1 MKLNNWFTTIQSL
14 RNRARR
20 TQCAPRRRYSHKP
33 VVEGLEERVVP
44 AFDLTVGAGQATA
57 NISSVSVLGT
67 TTFTPT
73 ASGAFL
79 NANDIF
85 TALSSGNVVVTSGA
99 LGAETGNI
107 TIAAGLTGPNGLNNS
122 LTFESGTGANLVGNI
137 TVNGDLVAGTGG
149 TLPLSLDATGTLTL
163 NADLNAGPAVIALT
177 ATSGSIVQ
185 TSGTVENS
193 TGLSLSANS
202 GIGASETPLQ
212 TRVSNLVA
220 ETSTGG
226 IFINNSNNPGPL
238 TIGFSGDPFHGVQ
251 VTGATGDIQIVND
264 NSITINGTGEVV
276 NGPANVAI
284 TANGA
289 SSNILTGGTNAFF
302 RPTGAAI
309 QAGAT
314 LTLSAGQDVLVGDA
328 GTGTNGDVVGTTSVS
343 VTAGRNVI
351 VDEGSILG
359 SGNAGN
365 SGSVTVTASD
375 NISVLGDG
383 SPAFIETAKGPI
395 NLTTGAGDTFTDD
408 SANGVIS
415 NFSGTEG
422 GNITISADNIVL
434 DGKVDGGASIVTLQQ
449 ATAASVR
456 AINLGG
462 ATTDGELNI
471 SNADLAQVTAG
482 ILRIG
487 RTDNAG
493 NILIMA
499 AVATQPGFNTLSLR
513 TGGSTTETGTGAIS
527 VTNLAIDSFDDVDLG
542 ANASAV
548 STLAANERSFVDL
561 GTSISLLDSV
571 SLTVGTVDSLIG
583 LEVMNGIALA
593 SSVAGTALTVNNK
606 VQGNAAF
613 TFDNMTFAAS
623 IVAAELTLNEF
634 SSGQVIDLG
643 GANVPG
649 TLGLSATSLGN
660 ITARTVQIGDG
671 ATGNVSVSA
680 AVSLKAS
687 DFSSQSPSLI
697 IDSGAAIVNSGGS
710 ITVPSLALEAATGI
724 GASTPLATSVSNLAF
739 SNSTSGAVNIA
750 NTDPLTIAALTIA
763 AVGPL
768 TISSNAGGA
777 INLTFASNLVSRS
790 ELIFAVNTTS
800 SGALSATAT
809 DIQISPN
816 VSVTSTSGDVDLEAN
831 GEVGLLTHS
840 SLQGANVQIGF
851 GNSGTEFGMIQ
862 GTVTS
867 SSANSIPTIKG
878 GSGAN
883 SLTVDFIGGAVLPQG
898 LTYDGGSGSS
908 NKLAVSDTGSSTS
921 HTYAITLNGIVRDD
935 GQPIH
940 YSNVSSVAVAGGNLN
955 NTFSVTP
962 EVLAFP
968 GFDAGNS
975 ATAVTF
981 EIRGGASGGAQ
992 NPPVSA
998 TNTLNY
1004 DAELQPVGTF
1014 GGPFGGPFSG
1024 GSFSQNGTQLLNYVG
1039 IQVINLNNAA
1049 GVNALTGPNTADR
1062 AAAFNGLTANERFVQ
1077 ALYLDA
1083 LQRPGSNSEL
1093 ASWAAFFNIPNTTQE
1108 QAQALIATAID
1119 HSEEARD
1126 AMVKSWYV
1134 SYLGRAAQGGEELFW
1149 VGQLL
1154 QGATEEQVLS
1164 QILGSA
1170 EFFNRAQTLISSGTP
1185 QQRYV
1190 QALYQVLLYR
1200 TGSDSDVQGW
1210 VNVLPAI
1217 GPQGV
1222 AAGFLGS
1229 SEFRMNQ
1236 FQGYYNAL
1244 MHRSVDP
1251 DGLQYWTN
1259 SGLNFDA
1266 VCIAFES
1273 TNEFYTNG

>member
-1 MKLNNWFTTIQSL
+1 MC
-14 RNRARR
+14 RAS
-20 TQCAPRRRYSHKP
+20 P
-33 VVEGLEERVVP
+33 L
-44 AFDLTVGAGQATA
+44 
-57 NISSVSVLGT
+57 LGT

-85 TALSSGNVVVTSGA
+85 TALNAGNVVVTSGA
-99 LGAETGNI
+99 LGTETGNI
-107 TIAAGLTGPNGLNNS
+107 TIAAGLTGPNGLNNL

-149 TLPLSLDATGTLTL
+149 TLPLSLSATGTLTL
-163 NADLNAGPAVIALT
+163 NADLNAGPAVVALT
-177 ATSGSIVQ
+177 ATSGLIVQ

-202 GIGASETPLQ
+202 GIGAGATPLQ

-238 TIGFSGDPFHGVQ
+238 TIGFSGDPFQGVQ
-251 VTGATGDIQIVND
+251 VTGASGEIQIVND

-276 NGPANVAI
+276 NGPGAVAI

-289 SSNILTGGTNAFF
+289 SSNILTGGINTFNST
-302 RPTGAAI
+302 TGAAI
-309 QAGAT
+309 QAGAA

-328 GTGTNGDVVGTTSVS
+328 GTGTNGDVVGVTSVS
-343 VTAGRNVI
+343 VTAGRNVV

-365 SGSVTVTASD
+365 NGSVTVAASD

-415 NFSGTEG
+415 NFSGTGG

-434 DGKVDGGASIVTLQQ
+434 NGKVDGGAGIVTLQQ
-449 ATAASVR
+449 ATAVSAR

-462 ATTDGELNI
+462 ATTAGELNI

-487 RTDNAG
+487 RTDNTG
-493 NILIMA
+493 NILVMA
-499 AVATQPGFNTLSLR
+499 AVATQAGFNTLSLR
-513 TGGSTTETGTGAIS
+513 TGGSITETGTGAIS
-527 VTNLAIDSFDDVDLG
+527 VANLAIDSFDDVDLST
-542 ANASAV
+542 NASAV

-561 GTSISLLDSV
+561 GTAFGLLDSV

-583 LEVMNGIALA
+583 LEAMNGIALA

-606 VQGNAAF
+606 VQGNTAF

-623 IVAAELTLNEF
+623 IVTGELTLNEF
-634 SSGQVIDLG
+634 SSGQLIDLG
-643 GANVPG
+643 GANAPG

-660 ITARTVQIGDG
+660 ITAVTVQIGDG

-680 AVSLKAS
+680 AVSLNAN

-697 IDSGAAIVNSGGS
+697 IDSGAAIVDSGGS
-710 ITVPSLALEAATGI
+710 IAVPSLALEAATGI
-724 GASTPLATSVSNLAF
+724 GASNPLATSVGNLAF
-739 SNSTSGAVNIA
+739 LNTTSGAVNVA
-750 NTDPLTIAALTIA
+750 NTGTLTVTIA

-768 TISSNAGGA
+768 STSGNAGGA
-777 INLTFASNLVSRS
+777 TNLTLASSMVSFS
-790 ELIFAVNTTS
+790 DLTFAVNTTS
-800 SGALSATAT
+800 SGALSATAS

-816 VSVTSTSGDVDLEAN
+816 VSVSSTSGGVDLEAN
-831 GEVGLLTHS
+831 GEVFLLTHS
-840 SLQGANVQIGF
+840 SLQGANVHIGF
-851 GNSGTEFGMIQ
+851 GNSGTGIGMIQ
-862 GTVTS
+862 GTVAS
-867 SSANSIPTIKG
+867 SSANSIPAIKG

-883 SLTVDFIGGAVLPQG
+883 SLTVDFIGGAVLPEG
-898 LTYDGGSGSS
+898 LTYDGGSGGS
-908 NKLAVSDTGSSTS
+908 NKLMVSDTGSGAS
-921 HTYAITLNGIVRDD
+921 HTYAITLDSVSRDS
-935 GQPIH
+935 GHPIL
-940 YSNVSSVAVAGGNLN
+940 YSDVSSLTVAGGNLN
-955 NTFSVTP
+955 NTFTVTT
-962 EVLAFP
+962 EVS
-968 GFDAGNS
+968 GGGVNS
-975 ATAVTF
+975 EPAVT
-981 EIRGGASGGAQ
+981 IDVQGGAAGGTQ
-992 NPPVSA
+992 VPPVSA

-1004 DAELQPVGTF
+1004 NAVAQPVGTV
-1014 GGPFGGPFSG
+1014 GIPLSLSSG
-1024 GSFSQNGTQLLNYVG
+1024 GFSQNGNWLLTYEG
-1039 IQVINLNNAA
+1039 IENINLDNAA
-1049 GVNALTGPNTADR
+1049 GVNALTGPNTVDR
-1062 AAAFNGLTANERFVQ
+1062 ATAFTGLNANERFVQ

-1083 LQRPGSNSEL
+1083 LQRAGSKAEL
-1093 ASWAAFFNIPNTTQE
+1093 DSWAALFSTPNTTQE
-1108 QAQALIATAID
+1108 QVQSLIATGID

-1126 AMVKSWYV
+1126 ALVRSWYV
-1134 SYLGRAAQGGEELFW
+1134 TYLGRAAQGGEELFW

-1154 QGATEEQVLS
+1154 QGATQEQVLS
-1164 QILGSA
+1164 QILGTT
-1170 EFFNRAQTLISSGTP
+1170 EFLSRAQTLVSSGTQ

-1190 QALYQVLLYR
+1190 QALYLVLLYR

-1210 VNVLPAI
+1210 VNLLPVF

-1222 AAGFLGS
+1222 AAAFLAS
-1229 SEFRMNQ
+1229 SEFRTYQ

-1244 MHRSVDP
+1244 LHRSGDT
-1251 DGLQYWTN
+1251 DGQQSWTN

-1266 VCIAFES
+1266 VAIAFES
-1273 TNEFYTNG
+1273 TGEFYANG